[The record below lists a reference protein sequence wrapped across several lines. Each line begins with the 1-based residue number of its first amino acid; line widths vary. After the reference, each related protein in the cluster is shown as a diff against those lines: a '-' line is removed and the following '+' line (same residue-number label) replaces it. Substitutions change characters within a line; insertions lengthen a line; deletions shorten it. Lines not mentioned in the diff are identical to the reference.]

1 MRHIKTQQQLNEA
14 SENLN
19 ISDVISSSNH
29 FDEEHNRWC
38 KVFDD
43 MMESPYIDMD
53 SIREVDRIA
62 ILSWLSSN
70 YKSPVKRDRPNY

>member
-1 MRHIKTQQQLNEA
+1 MKDKRHIQSFNEHQ
-14 SENLN
+14 EN
-19 ISDVISSSNH
+19 
-29 FDEEHNRWC
+29 FDEEHNKWC

-70 YKSPVKRDRPNY
+70 YKSPVKRDKPNY